1 MQRAGELAQVLA
13 RKSPTIMALGR
24 TSFLRANDLDY
35 RRNVENQIETLCNVF
50 ETADGREGLRA
61 FIENRGA
68 GHPATSKAAT
78 VRSRPN
84 PGRA

>member
-13 RKSPTIMALGR
+13 KKSPTIMALGR

-50 ETADGREGLRA
+50 ETADGKEGLRA
-61 FIENRGA
+61 FIEKRQPKWAKPLRVN
-68 GHPATSKAAT
+68 
-78 VRSRPN
+78 
-84 PGRA
+84 